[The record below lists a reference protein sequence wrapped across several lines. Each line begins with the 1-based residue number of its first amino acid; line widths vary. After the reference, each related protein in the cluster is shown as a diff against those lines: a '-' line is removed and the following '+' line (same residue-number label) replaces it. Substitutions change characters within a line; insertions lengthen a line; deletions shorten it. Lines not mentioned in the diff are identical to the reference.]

1 MTDHPAP
8 LVPAEVDLRGYE
20 FMPLYGD
27 RLLKSE
33 TWISG
38 TAEAKVAALRLWW
51 HAFAHETPAGS
62 LPDED
67 RFLAEYAGFGEQV
80 RAWAKVRP
88 QAMRNWRLCSD
99 GRLYHPV
106 VAEIVLECWGKRLNA
121 SAKGKNGASKRWGKH
136 KHRETIAQASG
147 NNGTGN
153 APAIDFDAKESKVK
167 KKGVNRDSPT
177 RGSADQNLYK
187 KIPENPQNNN
197 AQIERNR
204 RIGEALARG
213 DTAAAE
219 RIRAEV
225 GT

>member
-1 MTDHPAP
+1 MTDKLPDP
-8 LVPAEVDLRGYE
+8 LVPADVDLRGYE

-62 LPDED
+62 LPNDD
-67 RFLAEYAGFGEQV
+67 RFLAEYAGYGEQV
-80 RAWAKVRP
+80 RAWQKIRP
-88 QAMRNWRLCSD
+88 QAMRNWKACSD

-106 VAEIVLECWGKRLNA
+106 VAEIVVDCWNKRLSA

-136 KHRETIAQASG
+136 RHEKPIAQASG

-153 APAIDFDAKESKVK
+153 APATGFDAKESKGK
-167 KKGVNRDSPT
+167 DKGVNNNAST
-177 RGSADQNLYK
+177 RGGSSQNLLK
-187 KIPENPQNNN
+187 KFPETPETDSSKV
-197 AQIERNR
+197 ERNR
-204 RIGEALARG
+204 KIAEALSRD
-213 DTAAAE
+213 DTATAE
-219 RIRAEV
+219 RLRAEAK
-225 GT
+225 